1 MFGLGKK
8 KSISDIVDKKTNTVT
23 ELQNRIADCNDR
35 LANAIKSDYPIGS
48 VVGICA
54 NPNDPEFIIVGHIVD
69 GTKEPLIQIACLN
82 PRAANARSVSSYSYK
97 DVHVH
102 GYYNDIFKTEKIPC

>member
-1 MFGLGKK
+1 M
-8 KSISDIVDKKTNTVT
+8 NTVT
-23 ELQNRIADCNDR
+23 ELQKELQNRIADCNNK
-35 LANAIKSDYPIGS
+35 LTNAIKSDYPIGS

-82 PRAANARSVSSYSYK
+82 PRTANARSVSNYSYK
-97 DVHVH
+97 DVHVL
-102 GYYNDIFKTEKIPC
+102 GYYKDIFKTEKIPC